1 MITPETPLPALRPP
15 QVISSDED
23 YERLDRVLGD
33 LMKEDQWIDDFM
45 KRLNCTIEDIVRK
58 K

>member
-1 MITPETPLPALRPP
+1 MIPLETPLPALRPP